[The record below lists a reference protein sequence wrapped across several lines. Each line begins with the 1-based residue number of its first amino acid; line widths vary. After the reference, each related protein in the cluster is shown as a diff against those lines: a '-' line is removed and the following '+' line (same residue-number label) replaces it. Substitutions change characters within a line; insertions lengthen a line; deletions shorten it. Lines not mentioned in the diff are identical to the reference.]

1 MCGFLGIIDFNQQI
15 DLPAFKKSLEKVK
28 HRGPDSSSIWSDSRH
43 AALGHN
49 RLSII
54 DISTNGNQ
62 PMESSNKEVIIVF
75 NGEIYNYEELK
86 NNLSFSNFKSTSD
99 TETILEGYVEQGTSF
114 LKKLRGIYS
123 FAIIDRRKGVEI
135 ILVRDPSGVKPLYY
149 HLTKTRI
156 VFGSEIKALK
166 PLMKNNLDINQTAIK
181 QYLNLGFVPEPNT
194 AFQHISALSPG
205 NYLSWSSKSNLIQ
218 KQFFKFKYDDLN
230 SNSYGENIEKTFSLL
245 EIAVKRN
252 LVSDVSINLSL
263 SGGIDSSL
271 IYYLANKHN
280 RDIFAQTISFSK
292 DKDFDESEI
301 SKIYAEHID
310 GKHKIYNLK
319 SDIDLDLIDK
329 IFLHFDQPYADTSA
343 IPTYFINKHASKS
356 TKVMIGGDG
365 GDELFN
371 GYPSQTILSLLL
383 PLRKIR
389 FLWGMLNSTKAI
401 FSNNMYR
408 KVNRV
413 INLMGKNKSV
423 FDILYNSNSW
433 FPMLSSINGEAAFRN
448 RKDHKHIEDYE
459 SLFSDEIPRK
469 LNNKIIFD
477 YFRKTLLSDY
487 LRKTD
492 MMSMMNGVEW
502 RVPMLDED
510 LTSFAFTIPFK
521 QKSVISKYK
530 KPLREIHSRIF
541 PKNITNLQKSGFG
554 IPLDKYVKLEDK
566 KFICNEILKPES
578 ISHQYLNKNYLELLS
593 EQFFGYNNPS
603 EISRNSVFQRIMIV
617 YLLQRWI
624 DNV

>member
-1 MCGFLGIIDFNQQI
+1 MCGFLGIIDFDQQI
-15 DLPAFKKSLEKVK
+15 NLPAFKKSLEKVK
-28 HRGPDSSSIWSDSRH
+28 HRGPDSSCIWSESRH
-43 AALGHN
+43 ATLGHN

-54 DISTNGNQ
+54 DTSTNGNQ

-86 NNLSFSNFKSTSD
+86 NNLTFSNFKSTSD

-114 LKKLRGIYS
+114 FKKLRGIYS

-181 QYLNLGFVPEPNT
+181 QYLNLGFIPEPNT
-194 AFQHISALSPG
+194 AFQQISALNPG
-205 NYLSWSSKSNLIQ
+205 NYLRWSSKSNLIQ

-230 SNSYGENIEKTFSLL
+230 SNSYSENIEKTFSLL

-271 IYYLANKHN
+271 IYYLANKQN
-280 RDIFAQTISFSK
+280 KDIFAQTISFSK
-292 DKDFDESEI
+292 DQDFDESEI
-301 SKIYAEHID
+301 SKIYANHID
-310 GKHKIYNLK
+310 GKHKIYNLSK
-319 SDIDLDLIDK
+319 DIDLDLIDK

-356 TKVMIGGDG
+356 TKVMLGGDG

-413 INLMGKNKSV
+413 INLMGKNKNV

-433 FPMLSSINGEAAFRN
+433 FPMLSSINGESAFKN
-448 RKDHKHIEDYE
+448 RKDQKHIEDYE

-521 QKSVISKYK
+521 QKSSISKYK

-541 PKNITNLQKSGFG
+541 PKNTTNLQKSGFG
-554 IPLDKYVKLEDK
+554 IPLDKYIKLEDK

-578 ISHQYLNKNYLELLS
+578 ISHQYLNKNYLKLLS
-593 EQFFGYNNPS
+593 EQFFEYNNPS